1 MSILCFLQRLYKQQ
15 REGIV
20 WIVKK
25 RDMNKKRKKNV
36 CCIYVFSIM
45 SIRFTRIICCCYLRA
60 TTLLASVVSS
70 SVAVFIARFLRKMAT
85 TAVVLTLTTDRMTPL
100 SFASR
105 TYSFRVDCEALQS
118 RLLLT
123 RRQREKSCY
132 TLHLVRLRAWNTSS
146 GRIQGREGVT
156 GVTFL

>member
-1 MSILCFLQRLYKQQ
+1 
-15 REGIV
+15 
-20 WIVKK
+20 
-25 RDMNKKRKKNV
+25 MNKKRKKNV

-123 RRQREKSCY
+123 RRQREKKL
-132 TLHLVRLRAWNTSS
+132 LHTSLSPVACLKHIFRANTRAGVGDRGNVFIKRLQTTEFFSL
-146 GRIQGREGVT
+146 RERGY
-156 GVTFL
+156 